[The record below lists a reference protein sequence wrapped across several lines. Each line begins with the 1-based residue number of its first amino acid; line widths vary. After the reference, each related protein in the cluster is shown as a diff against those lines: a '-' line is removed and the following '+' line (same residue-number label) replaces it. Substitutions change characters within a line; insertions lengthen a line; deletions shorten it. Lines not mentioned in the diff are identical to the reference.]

1 MIAGRAS
8 GAAPEAKGP
17 APSKVP
23 TGGPA
28 EPDVGTTGT
37 QLVLNTEFQGIDF
50 LKPEV
55 IVHISEEANPAPSR
69 ALSWSLIGLT
79 AACIGL
85 LLGLC
90 SYAEFDLAAGD
101 TPNEQTRLYYSWFMD
116 VNVMIFVGFGFL
128 MTFLRRYSYS
138 AVGLN
143 MLASCLIVIEAV
155 LVVGATQ
162 QVWHLGATSIHVGLP
177 LLINALFAA
186 AAGMIA
192 FGAVIGKTT
201 PTQLIWLMVLMVPF
215 YAINQYVVVYVIK
228 ALDLG
233 GTIVIHIFGAYFGLA
248 ASFVFSRGRTA
259 ATSFGITHPKNGA
272 AYLNDI
278 LSMVGT
284 LFLFLYWPSFN
295 AALAGLPTAMMAGST
310 EAAQSAQFLSVVNTF
325 LSLCGATVATF
336 AVSALIGGGKLSM
349 VHVQNSTLAGGVA
362 MGAACSLRVSPG
374 GCVIVGALAGALSV
388 CGFVYGTPLLE
399 NKLGVTDTCG
409 VHNLHGMPAIYGAV
423 VAGIVSLW
431 QHNNYLM
438 YDTGVM
444 QLGYQFA
451 AIACT
456 IGIAVASGLASAQVV
471 LLATN
476 RGSVMDPETAFEDSE
491 WWFLNKEPFTALEL
505 DHTPP
510 GSMASFQVGRSGVGT
525 LACSPSFTPPH
536 SAVHSMHASPLH
548 EAHTFRRCS
557 HPPPS
562 SVDLPGHT
570 RARPSR
576 QTVDPL
582 VRPSEV

>member
-1 MIAGRAS
+1 MPAT
-8 GAAPEAKGP
+8 AKRPP
-17 APSKVP
+17 ALQTIQS
-23 TGGPA
+23 
-28 EPDVGTTGT
+28 
-37 QLVLNTEFQGIDF
+37 LVMFTPQESDT
-50 LKPEV
+50 
-55 IVHISEEANPAPSR
+55 HISEEGPAPSR
-69 ALSWSLIGLT
+69 ALSGSLFGIT

-90 SYAEFDLAAGD
+90 SYAEFDLAAGN
-101 TPNEQTRLYYSWFMD
+101 TPNEHIRLYYSWFMD

-143 MLASCLIVIEAV
+143 MMASCMVVLEAV

-162 QVWHLGATSIHVGLP
+162 QVWAQGSTSIRVDLP

-201 PTQLIWLMVLMVPF
+201 PTQLIWLMVLLVPF
-215 YAINQYVVVYVIK
+215 YAINQYIVIDVIK
-228 ALDLG
+228 ALDMG

-248 ASFVFSRGRTA
+248 ASFVFSRGRA
-259 ATSFGITHPKNGA
+259 AASSFGIEHPKNGA

-295 AALAGLPTAMMAGST
+295 GALAGLPIAMIAGST
-310 EAAQSAQFLSVVNTF
+310 EAAQSAQFLSVINTF

-336 AVSALIGGGKLSM
+336 AVSSLIGGGKLAM
-349 VHVQNSTLAGGVA
+349 VHIQNSTLAGGVA
-362 MGAACSLRVSPG
+362 MGAACALRVSPG
-374 GCVIVGALAGALSV
+374 GCVLVGALAGAMSV
-388 CGFVYGTPLLE
+388 CGFAYGTPFLE
-399 NKLGVTDTCG
+399 NKLGITDTCG

-431 QHNNYLM
+431 QNTDYLM
-438 YDTGVM
+438 HDTGAL

-456 IGIAVASGLASAQVV
+456 MGIAIASGLASAWAILQ
-471 LLATN
+471 ATS
-476 RGSVMDPETAFEDSE
+476 GGHVMDPETAFEDSE
-491 WWFLNKEPFTALEL
+491 WWFLEEEICIAPVSML
-505 DHTPP
+505 DRNLI
-510 GSMASFQVGRSGVGT
+510 GSMVSFQAGRSGVGARAHST
-525 LACSPSFTPPH
+525 ANTPHRTPCH
-536 SAVHSMHASPLH
+536 SALHSMHG
-548 EAHTFRRCS
+548 AH
-557 HPPPS
+557 
-562 SVDLPGHT
+562 
-570 RARPSR
+570 
-576 QTVDPL
+576 
-582 VRPSEV
+582 